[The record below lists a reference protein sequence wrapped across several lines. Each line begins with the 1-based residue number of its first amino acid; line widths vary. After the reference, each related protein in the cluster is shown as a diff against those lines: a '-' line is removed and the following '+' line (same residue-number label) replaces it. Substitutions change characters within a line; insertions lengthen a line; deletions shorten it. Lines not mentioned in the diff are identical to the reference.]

1 MISAAGEKRFEAL
14 SHSLNV
20 RISKEVM
27 FNYKEITFFFSQCG
41 ETIPQTCE
49 VKLQRKMLTDGAAEP
64 NNLNPFLESV

>member
-27 FNYKEITFFFSQCG
+27 FNYKEITFFFFPVRG
-41 ETIPQTCE
+41 NHP
-49 VKLQRKMLTDGAAEP
+49 A
-64 NNLNPFLESV
+64 NL